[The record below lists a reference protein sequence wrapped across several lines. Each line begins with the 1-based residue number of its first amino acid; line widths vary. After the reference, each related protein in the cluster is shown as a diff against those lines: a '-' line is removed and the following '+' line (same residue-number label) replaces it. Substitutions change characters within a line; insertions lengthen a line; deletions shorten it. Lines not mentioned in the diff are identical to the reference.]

1 MELAAPRAL
10 KPNRSSVL
18 LLLSLNFMLL
28 AFFIM
33 LNSMASQPGKE
44 AEDAVLR
51 RMAAGQ
57 PGAATLVGPGGESQ
71 PVQGQTWQDRVTQ
84 DVQGVLLNSIPL
96 RTIPLEAQANRLVL
110 ELPLR
115 VLATPSVLRAIQ
127 RVIGQEWRV
136 VWHVQGGDALQVAT
150 AWQAVGVPM
159 RWLPAEPN
167 GRGPAR
173 ELIRLTLTPQQPTA
187 GAAVPMLQRAVE
199 EADGRALGEQRP

>member
-10 KPNRSSVL
+10 KPNRSAVL

-44 AEDAVLR
+44 AEDRVLR

-57 PGAATLVGPGGESQ
+57 PGEAKLVGLGRESQ
-71 PVQGQTWQDRVTQ
+71 PVQGETWQDRATGS
-84 DVQGVLLNSIPL
+84 VQGVLLNSIPL
-96 RTIPLEAQANRLVL
+96 RTIPLDAQANRLVL

-127 RVIGQEWRV
+127 RVAGQEWDV
-136 VWHVQGGDALQVAT
+136 VWQIQGGDALQVAT
-150 AWQAVGVPM
+150 AWQAVGAPV
-159 RWLPAEPN
+159 RWLPATPQAPTQ
-167 GRGPAR
+167 G
-173 ELIRLTLTPQQPTA
+173 LVRLTLAPKNTSA
-187 GAAVPMLQRAVE
+187 GATVPMLQRTVE
-199 EADGRALGEQRP
+199 EADGRAMGEQRP

>member
-1 MELAAPRAL
+1 MELAAPRTL

-51 RMAAGQ
+51 RTAAGQ
-57 PGAATLVGPGGESQ
+57 PTTAKLEGTGGDSP
-71 PVQGQTWQDRVTQ
+71 PVQGEAWQDRATRN
-84 DVQGVLLNSIPL
+84 VQGVLLNTIPV
-96 RTIPLEAQANRLVL
+96 RTIPLQANADQLVL

-127 RVIGQEWRV
+127 RVTAQEWAV
-136 VWHVQGGDALQVAT
+136 VWHVQGGDALQMAT
-150 AWQAVGVPM
+150 AWQAVGAPM
-159 RWLPAEPN
+159 RWLPAAPQTPTQ
-167 GRGPAR
+167 G
-173 ELIRLTLTPQQPTA
+173 LVRLTLTPQKTSA
-187 GAAVPMLQRAVE
+187 GATVPMLQRMAE
-199 EADGRALGEQRP
+199 EADGRALGQEQPR

>member
-33 LNSMASQPGKE
+33 LNSMASQPGKP
-44 AEDAVLR
+44 AEDVVLR

-57 PGAATLVGPGGESQ
+57 PGTAKLAGTGGESP
-71 PVQGQTWQDRVTQ
+71 PVQGEVWQDRATQ
-84 DVQGVLLNSIPL
+84 NVQGVLMNTIPV
-96 RTIPLEAQANRLVL
+96 RTIPLEANANQLVL

-127 RVIGQEWRV
+127 RVTAQEWAV
-136 VWHVQGGDALQVAT
+136 VWQVQGGDALQVAT
-150 AWQAVGVPM
+150 AWQAVGAPL
-159 RWLPAEPN
+159 RWLPAAPQT
-167 GRGPAR
+167 PTQAFV
-173 ELIRLTLTPQQPTA
+173 RLTLTPKNVSA
-187 GAAVPMLQRAVE
+187 GATVPMLQRMVE
-199 EADGRALGEQRP
+199 EADGRAVGKQRP